1 MTPTDPENETNAQ
14 LINKVAGVYGLIT
27 VIVGG
32 TFWQFLYYAYSFAT
46 LWAFLW
52 ALSVIKLEVAKK
64 SLFVAHLYVIDH
76 AIAWVFHYIFYYAY
90 WYTLKHDGTRVL
102 NSQAQ
107 KDIFEL
113 ALSRSETEPLDAGRD
128 KQDQLA
134 HEIWNKEK
142 GYALGVIAVGFL
154 LKVGRAS
161 AATRL
166 PAWRPRTPTFR
177 TTETNSFGDTLPQ
190 SPANAQVYFIF
201 LMYSYAAHLRS
212 GTYHQLP
219 LTTHANQ
226 VTQIEARRASLAATV
241 LDEEIEMERALADV
255 ERIER
260 GARASEEA
268 VGSSP
273 RSSPRAAGNG
283 TAGKGKSRDS
293 DEFSWD

>member
-1 MTPTDPENETNAQ
+1 MRVNMRRMTPGAVFNSFLGILDLKLDCASVRRASIHAEDDTNKLTADQ
-14 LINKVAGVYGLIT
+14 QGRR
-27 VIVGG
+27 
-32 TFWQFLYYAYSFAT
+32 FAT

-113 ALSRSETEPLDAGRD
+113 ALSREETEPLDAGRD
-128 KQDQLA
+128 KQAQLA

-154 LKVGRAS
+154 LK
-161 AATRL
+161 
-166 PAWRPRTPTFR
+166 
-177 TTETNSFGDTLPQ
+177 
-190 SPANAQVYFIF
+190 VYFIF

-226 VTQIEARRASLAATV
+226 VTQIEARRASLAATA

-268 VGSSP
+268 VGSPRTSP
-273 RSSPRAAGNG
+273 RMNTAGNG
-283 TAGKGKSRDS
+283 AAATGGRPGKSRDS